1 MAAELEFN
9 PCHEGANVRL
19 AGKTALVTGAGK
31 GIGHGVAL
39 TLARE
44 GANIAAVDVGA
55 DLNAAAV
62 KEIIQMGR
70 RAIAITADISR
81 PDDIQ
86 RAVAATVA
94 EFGQIDVLVNCAGI
108 VTSHHFLDLTEK
120 QWDDTLDTNAKGTFF
135 INQMVAKEMIP
146 RRSGSI
152 INITSGVRA
161 RPMATHY
168 AASKVAVDIVT
179 KSAALTLAPH
189 NIRVNAIDPG
199 MVNTP
204 MWRDMDAER
213 VRLFGLAPGEATK
226 RWVAAVPLGRMST
239 PEEVAKVVIF
249 LASDESS
256 YVTGSILSSNG
267 GLDLATLE
275 KTQDSSSSNAAK
287 TS

>member
-1 MAAELEFN
+1 V
-9 PCHEGANVRL
+9 NVRL
-19 AGKTALVTGAGK
+19 ADKKALVTGAGK

-44 GANIAAVDVGA
+44 GADVTAVDVSA
-55 DLNAAAV
+55 DLNAAAA
-62 KEIIQMGR
+62 KEITQIGR
-70 RAIAITADISR
+70 RAIAITADVSK
-81 PDDIQ
+81 PEDIK
-86 RAVAATVA
+86 RAVAKMMA
-94 EFGQIDVLVNCAGI
+94 EFGQIDLLVNCAGI
-108 VTSHHFLDLTEK
+108 VTSHPFLDLTEK

-135 INQMVAKEMIP
+135 INQIVAKEMIP

-168 AASKVAVDIVT
+168 AASKVAVDIIT
-179 KSAALTLAPH
+179 KSAALALAPY

-199 MVNTP
+199 MVDTP
-204 MWRDMDAER
+204 MWREMDAER
-213 VRLFGLAPGEATK
+213 VRLFGLAPGEATR

-239 PEEVAKVVIF
+239 PEEVAKVVVF
-249 LASDESS
+249 LASDDAA
-256 YVTGSILSSNG
+256 YFTGTILSSNG

-275 KTQDSSSSNAAK
+275 KTQDSSTATPAK